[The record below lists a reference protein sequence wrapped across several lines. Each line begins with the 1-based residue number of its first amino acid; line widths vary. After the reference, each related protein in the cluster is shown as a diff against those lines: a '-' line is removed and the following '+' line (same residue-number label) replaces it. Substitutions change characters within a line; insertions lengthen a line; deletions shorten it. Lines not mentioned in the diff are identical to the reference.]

1 MVVKILSSA
10 ASFKGV
16 SYNTTKVDRGKGELM
31 KVSGFG
37 PVEALESPRP
47 EDYKNYLQT
56 LSKRNTRVKAPQFH
70 AVISAKGKEYDK
82 VALTAIATEWLAT
95 MGYEKQPYLIVYH
108 NDTDN
113 AHVHM
118 VSARI
123 DKNGKKISDSFENN
137 RAVHNLNK
145 VLGLDEQHSAKQDIV
160 NALTYNFSTKAQFL
174 MILESKG
181 YAIRGNEVIKFGKVQ
196 ELLEPLLIGQQ
207 IAKYIPATNRK
218 MQLKALFH
226 KYARVYDTTLNP
238 GRSGSFTSE
247 FSKYLKEKHG
257 LVLLF
262 HAKDGKPP
270 YGYSILD
277 HSGKGVFKGTE
288 VVSLQQLLSV
298 PAGKTY
304 IVEDEPTPER
314 DSSAETKT
322 YYAALLKAALYNY
335 PDFVQGLHH
344 QGLSIMRNGD
354 DYTLADKGAKIFI
367 PVDELLDGPDYNYL
381 VGQFSRSVE
390 VEVDREYGDIPGINI
405 ADDIDDEAINGRNR
419 NRKKQAR
426 TNTR

>member
-1 MVVKILSSA
+1 
-10 ASFKGV
+10 
-16 SYNTTKVDRGKGELM
+16 
-31 KVSGFG
+31 
-37 PVEALESPRP
+37 LESPRP

-160 NALTYNFSTKAQFL
+160 NALAYNFSTKAQFL

-196 ELLEPLLIGQQ
+196 ELLVPLLISQQ

-218 MQLKALFH
+218 MHLKALFH
-226 KYARVYDTTLNP
+226 KYARVYDTTLNQ
-238 GRSGSFTSE
+238 GRSGSFSSD

-277 HSGKGVFKGTE
+277 HSGKGVFKGGE
-288 VVSLQQLLSV
+288 VMGLPELLTIPV
-298 PAGKTY
+298 GKTY
-304 IVEDEPTPER
+304 FVEDEPTPER
-314 DSSAETKT
+314 DNDAETKT

-354 DYTLADKGAKIFI
+354 DYTLADKGARGFI

-405 ADDIDDEAINGRNR
+405 ADDIDDEAIHGRNR